1 MAMDDYQPLMNASP
15 FATSPGATESL
26 RGLANQMN
34 QFRSQSR
41 LGMLDTQ
48 GARGRR
54 RSSAAPDISSP
65 SFGGGGGGEGGDA
78 GPSEM
83 SRLEAYA
90 AKMARGQSEF
100 AVAPGTFG
108 VEKGTFAVAPGTFAP
123 SDYSVQRGSFAP
135 MGSTRQAEAEIINRV
150 LASRGMM

>member
-48 GARGRR
+48 IGGPRR
-54 RSSAAPDISSP
+54 RPADAPDV
-65 SFGGGGGGEGGDA
+65 SFNAPVAPAASGRGADIFRSLA
-78 GPSEM
+78 KKIASDP
-83 SRLEAYA
+83 EAA
-90 AKMARGQSEF
+90 AKFEATGNPQQDLPQIADQLR
-100 AVAPGTFG
+100 ADFG
-108 VEKGTFAVAPGTFAP
+108 
-123 SDYSVQRGSFAP
+123 SYI
-135 MGSTRQAEAEIINRV
+135 GSTY
-150 LASRGMM
+150 GMK